1 MSFHSQEEFTLSQI
15 ELYENPSTRLPICL
29 VLDTSYSM
37 NGEPIKEL
45 NKGVKLF
52 MESIRKDDT
61 ASASAEISMVTFGGE
76 VKQLFDFGSIHR
88 QTIPHLSVNGLTPMG
103 EAVNLAVDLLERRK
117 NMYSQSGVSYFQ
129 PWIVIMTDG
138 APTDDISLA
147 ARRTSDLVN
156 NRKLTIFPLGI
167 GPNADM
173 DTLKLF
179 SPNRPPLKIKG
190 LNFVE
195 FFEWLSSSVS
205 AISASTPG
213 EKVNLDVDAIQKWAV
228 L

>member
-1 MSFHSQEEFTLSQI
+1 MSHHSQEEFLLSQI

-52 MESIRKDDT
+52 MESIRKDDI

-76 VKQLFDFGSIHR
+76 VKQLFDFGSINR
-88 QTIPHLSVNGLTPMG
+88 QTIPHLTVDGLTPMG
-103 EAVNLAVDLLERRK
+103 EGINLAIDLLERRK

-147 ARRTSDLVN
+147 SRRTTDLVN
-156 NRKLTIFPLGI
+156 NKKLTIFPLGI

-173 DTLKLF
+173 ATLKQF
-179 SPNRPPLKIKG
+179 SPKRPPLKIKG

-213 EKVNLDVDAIQKWAV
+213 EDVKLDVDAIQKWAV